1 MYARAVEGPP
11 RCAAGEVIPEV
22 AMSTAE
28 EAPASLIWNDIE
40 TERDGIFF
48 LYKPKCGEI
57 FAKHHSFL
65 IGGIYCHIAMSKIL
79 WHF

>member
-1 MYARAVEGPP
+1 MYATAVEGPP

-48 LYKPKCGEI
+48 CISPNAVK
-57 FAKHHSFL
+57 FL
-65 IGGIYCHIAMSKIL
+65 QNITVS
-79 WHF
+79 

>member
-1 MYARAVEGPP
+1 MYATAVEGPP

-48 LYKPKCGEI
+48 FCISPNAVK
-57 FAKHHSFL
+57 FL
-65 IGGIYCHIAMSKIL
+65 QNITVS
-79 WHF
+79 

>member
-1 MYARAVEGPP
+1 MYATAVEGPP

-48 LYKPKCGEI
+48 
-57 FAKHHSFL
+57 FV
-65 IGGIYCHIAMSKIL
+65 
-79 WHF
+79 